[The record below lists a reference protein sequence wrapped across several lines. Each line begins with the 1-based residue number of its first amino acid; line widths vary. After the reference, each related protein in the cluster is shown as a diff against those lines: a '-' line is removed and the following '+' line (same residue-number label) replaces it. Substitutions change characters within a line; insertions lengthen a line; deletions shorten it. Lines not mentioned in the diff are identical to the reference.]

1 MKKLQKLFAKFNYN
15 MRHLLL
21 LFFVFSISNYFAQA
35 FTKKTIVVN
44 ANAGIPHLYKGI
56 VKVATETE
64 LFKKQFSG
72 KLEIKDFKGINPLF
86 LKAEYG
92 ISKYVGIGLNCAYWN
107 LSFKAL
113 DYYNLLKA
121 GQVIGS
127 DEMDTYQFKISSTS
141 FGIRPNLHIPFKNDK
156 HDVYLGVALGLTKNK
171 LGIDFSSTD
180 VNKVFPN
187 LKYDL
192 SLPGGFYFAPTIGY
206 RNYFNEY
213 AGMNLELGFDKG
225 AILQAGFV
233 VRIF

>member
-1 MKKLQKLFAKFNYN
+1 MYRYFLK
-15 MRHLLL
+15 
-21 LFFVFSISNYFAQA
+21 LFFVLFITNLFSQS
-35 FTKKTIVVN
+35 FTKKTIVIN

-56 VKVATETE
+56 VKVATETDF
-64 LFKKQFSG
+64 FKKQFSG

-86 LKAEYG
+86 FKAEYG

-107 LSFKAL
+107 LSFKVL
-113 DYYNLLKA
+113 DYYNVIKA
-121 GQVIGS
+121 GQLIGS

-141 FGIRPNLHIPFKNDK
+141 FGIRPNFHIPFKNDK
-156 HDVYLGVALGLTKNK
+156 HDFYLGVALGLTKNK

-206 RNYFNEY
+206 RNYFNQY
-213 AGMNLELGFDKG
+213 TGLNIELGFDKG
-225 AILQAGFV
+225 AILQAGVV